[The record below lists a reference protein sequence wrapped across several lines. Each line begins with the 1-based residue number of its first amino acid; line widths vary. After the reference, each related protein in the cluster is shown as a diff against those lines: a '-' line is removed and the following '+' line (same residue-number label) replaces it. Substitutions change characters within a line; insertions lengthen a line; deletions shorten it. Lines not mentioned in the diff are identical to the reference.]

1 MRPPGRRMSNIQCS
15 TSVFVLQPCQCNI
28 GKPNVKTTNKTQT
41 WTRISGEAQIGWV
54 TFCRRCFPWN
64 WGDQAWFTPS
74 LNLIPMYNRACRAH
88 ACTDMIDSCVRMFW
102 RERSNQI
109 FERPQLLWR
118 NFRSNCG
125 ALGLRSG
132 SWKQARSFDSREQRL
147 DDNRLR
153 VDGFVKVRWVAESQ
167 MGEWIGEWDQ
177 FLRLPITF
185 DCSWVWDSSPHCC
198 CMKHFFGGGHF
209 MPRQVVERRK

>member
-1 MRPPGRRMSNIQCS
+1 MCLR
-15 TSVFVLQPCQCNI
+15 
-28 GKPNVKTTNKTQT
+28 
-41 WTRISGEAQIGWV
+41 WTRRRLVGRESAERRKSAESHSAGGVFPGTGETRPDSLLPSIWFPCTIGLAEPMHARIWSTHVWECFGESAQIK
-54 TFCRRCFPWN
+54 
-64 WGDQAWFTPS
+64 S
-74 LNLIPMYNRACRAH
+74 
-88 ACTDMIDSCVRMFW
+88 SK
-102 RERSNQI
+102 
-109 FERPQLLWR
+109 ERPQLLWR

-185 DCSWVWDSSPHCC
+185 DCSWVWDSLPHCC
-198 CMKHFFGGGHF
+198 CMKHFISLGHF